1 MKLARQTRSQVA
13 WVLYFSIL
21 LSSLLCAIG
30 HGQMAGLQ
38 LSGLGDAAWCASD
51 SSGAAFSSQHG
62 AGHDSNDAAMPA
74 GADCMVTS
82 LFCAT
87 LLAAFFGLLALLAG
101 EAARPLPRQPIPLL
115 PKQRWPLVNPRA
127 SPASLPVL

>member
-21 LSSLLCAIG
+21 LSSLLCAVG

-38 LSGLGDAAWCASD
+38 LSGLGDAAWCATD
-51 SSGAAFSSQHG
+51 SSGAASSSHHG
-62 AGHDSNDAAMPA
+62 GSHDSGDMAMPS
-74 GADCMVTS
+74 GADCMITS
-82 LFCAT
+82 LFSAT
-87 LLAAFFGLLALLAG
+87 LLAALFGLLALLAG
-101 EAARPLPRQPIPLL
+101 ETTRPLPRQPAPPL

-127 SPASLPVL
+127 SPALLPAL